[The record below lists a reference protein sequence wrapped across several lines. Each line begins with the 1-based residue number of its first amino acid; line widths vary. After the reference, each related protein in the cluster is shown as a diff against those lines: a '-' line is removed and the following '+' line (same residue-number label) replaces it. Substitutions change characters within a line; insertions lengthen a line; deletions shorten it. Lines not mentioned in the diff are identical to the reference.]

1 MLRTFFNEKHVHSLS
16 VHHTRVKLK
25 ARPFQNQL
33 RDEKELISRGQR
45 SASNINIYISQYAA
59 WLVHCKIGFIRDA
72 ARRRNMISHTLFKE
86 SCHESTTH
94 NLLIKYDRLG
104 GSDPRRA
111 PPPLPQHLA
120 YYVQGAVPVP
130 PPHKYVILDSDVLQE
145 TDKEGEV
152 SIKTACNMVLS
163 FRRWLSVLSREYVGK
178 HHFGVLKTSW

>member
-1 MLRTFFNEKHVHSLS
+1 MKRNWF
-16 VHHTRVKLK
+16 RV
-25 ARPFQNQL
+25 
-33 RDEKELISRGQR
+33 DKEAHQILISIFHNMQPAR
-45 SASNINIYISQYAA
+45 AC
-59 WLVHCKIGFIRDA
+59 LVHCKIGFIRDA
-72 ARRRNMISHTLFKE
+72 ARRRNIISHALFKE

-152 SIKTACNMVLS
+152 SIKTACNKVLS
-163 FRRWLSVLSREYVGK
+163 FRRWLSVPSREYVGDLILG
-178 HHFGVLKTSW
+178 F